1 MASAFGDEDVE
12 LGDIL
17 AGKYLV
23 QRMIGR
29 GGMGIV
35 VEAREVGVGERV
47 AIKIL
52 RRRYCDN
59 EEALARFH
67 REARAA
73 TQIRGEH
80 SVRLID
86 VGATRRG
93 APFIVMELLEGGDLS
108 QLIRS
113 GPVSVSEAV
122 LLILQACE
130 GMAEVHA
137 HGIIHRDLKPGNL
150 FVTRRLDGSPLVKVL
165 DFGIAKSVGN
175 ISEVESKITMTFVAL
190 GTPLYMSP
198 EQIRCAKSVDARADI
213 WSLGGILYELL
224 AGRPVFGGNT
234 VTNIAAQVL
243 EATPTPL
250 NEVRAEVPAQLAR
263 IIARALS
270 KKAEDRFPDVATF
283 AQALAPFAGAE
294 GAHHAARA
302 ARLLRGEARGAWVA
316 ARPVITPEFTPRATS
331 EAQLEIAVSDRPQQA
346 ARGARRPA
354 QLGAI
359 FGATVLFVMGGG
371 WTLWNTVL
379 AERTPVLTASKGL
392 KGHGAVRSAV
402 VVSVSERHDAAAAA
416 SASASAAPS
425 APPDGSGR
433 ERSSSAAPGGSASAS
448 ASGSASAPP
457 ASRPAPVRGGRGSRP
472 RR

>member
-1 MASAFGDEDVE
+1 MASVFGDEEVE
-12 LGDIL
+12 PGDIL

-23 QRMIGR
+23 HRVIGR

-35 VEAREVGVGERV
+35 VEASHVDLGDRV

-59 EEALARFH
+59 EEALARFN

-93 APFIVMELLEGGDLS
+93 APFIVMELLEGCDLS
-108 QLIRS
+108 QLLRE
-113 GPVSVSEAV
+113 GPASVSEAV
-122 LLILQACE
+122 LFILQACE

-150 FVTRRLDGSPLVKVL
+150 FITRRLDGSPLVKVL

-190 GTPLYMSP
+190 GTPLYMAP
-198 EQIRCAKSVDARADI
+198 EQIRCAKSVDVRADI

-224 AGRPVFGGNT
+224 AGRPVFGGNS

-243 EATPTPL
+243 EANPTPL
-250 NEVRAEVPAQLAR
+250 HEVRTEVPVELSR
-263 IIARALS
+263 IISRALE
-270 KKAEDRFPDVATF
+270 KRAEDRYPDVGAF
-283 AQALAPFAGAE
+283 ASALAPFAGSA

-316 ARPVITPEFTPRATS
+316 ARAAVTPEPMACGVTDT
-331 EAQLEIAVSDRPQQA
+331 QLETEVIRRPQSA
-346 ARGARRPA
+346 ARGPRRVA
-354 QLGAI
+354 QLGAL
-359 FGATVLFVMGGG
+359 FGATALFVMGGG
-371 WTLWNTVL
+371 WTLWNTFL
-379 AERTPVLTASKGL
+379 AERTPVLVASKGL
-392 KGHGAVRSAV
+392 KGHSAVRSAV
-402 VVSVSERHDAAAAA
+402 VVSGAERFDAPR
-416 SASASAAPS
+416 AAPRR
-425 APPDGSGR
+425 PDAR
-433 ERSSSAAPGGSASAS
+433 PSSHA
-448 ASGSASAPP
+448 
-457 ASRPAPVRGGRGSRP
+457 P